1 MGRAEPRLAPLAPAA
16 AGEAKLCDL
25 RFSALLGAEA
35 WSHLPEAVRARFSHR
50 YAPGQSVTY
59 AGVVTECRM
68 SRGGWLLAQ
77 TCRLIG
83 SPLPLDRGGG
93 TAAVVTVTEHGPS
106 GGQVW
111 TRVYAR
117 SNGFPQVIHSAK
129 QFAGPT
135 GLEEYLGLGIG
146 IALKVSGGNG
156 GIAFTSDHYF
166 LRLGRRRVR
175 LPKWLEPGALRIDHI
190 DHGAGC
196 FAFILQLRHPLLG
209 DLIDQT
215 CEFHDQ
221 PEAAQ

>member
-1 MGRAEPRLAPLAPAA
+1 MGRARPVPVRVALAPAGHA
-16 AGEAKLCDL
+16 ELCDL

-35 WSHLPEAVRARFSHR
+35 WARLPLAVRARFSHR

-59 AGVVTECRM
+59 TGQVAECRM
-68 SRGGWLLAQ
+68 SRAGWLLAQ
-77 TCRLIG
+77 VCRLIG

-93 TAAVVTVTEHGPS
+93 QAAVVTVTEHGPS

-117 SNGFPQVIHSAK
+117 PNGFPQVIHSAK

-146 IALKVSGGNG
+146 IALEVAAGAE
-156 GIAFTSDHYF
+156 GIVFFSDHYF
-166 LRLGRRRVR
+166 VRIDRWRLR

-190 DHGAGC
+190 DHGAGR
-196 FAFILQLRHPLLG
+196 FSFILDLAHPVLG
-209 DLIDQT
+209 ALIHQH

-221 PEAAQ
+221 PEAVQ